1 MERKLSKKSRGAAMV
16 ELALLSPWIIFLFVG
31 VLDWGFY
38 AHAVITLEN
47 ATRAA
52 AVYAAG
58 SSTAYTETSNLC
70 TILLNE
76 MGSLSNMQSV
86 TTCTGTSPVSFSST
100 QLTGAS
106 SPDGNTA
113 IQMSV
118 TYTTPQMIPIPGLLA
133 SKFTLTRTLKLRST
147 S

>member
-1 MERKLSKKSRGAAMV
+1 MV
-16 ELALLSPWIIFLFVG
+16 ELALLSPWIIFLFIG

-52 AVYAAG
+52 AVYASG
-58 SSTAYTETSNLC
+58 SSTAYTETFNLC
-70 TILLNE
+70 TILVNE
-76 MGSLSNMQSV
+76 MGSLSNMQGVS
-86 TTCTGTSPVSFSST
+86 TCGGSSPVSFSST
-100 QLTGAS
+100 QLTGGS

-133 SKFTLTRTLKLRST
+133 SKFTLTRTLKMRST

>member
-1 MERKLSKKSRGAAMV
+1 MV
-16 ELALLSPWIIFLFVG
+16 ELALLSPWIIFLFIG

-52 AVYAAG
+52 AVYASG
-58 SSTAYTETSNLC
+58 SSTAYTETGNLC

-76 MGSLSNMQSV
+76 MASLSNMQSV
-86 TTCTGTSPVSFSST
+86 TTCGGTSPVSLSST
-100 QLTGAS
+100 QLTGS
-106 SPDGNTA
+106 DSPDGNTA
-113 IQMSV
+113 VKMSV

-133 SKFTLTRTLKLRST
+133 GKFTLTRTLKMRAT

>member
-1 MERKLSKKSRGAAMV
+1 MV
-16 ELALLSPWIIFLFVG
+16 ELALLSPWIIFLFIG

-38 AHAVITLEN
+38 AHAIITLEN

-52 AVYAAG
+52 AVYA
-58 SSTAYTETSNLC
+58 STGASAYTETSNLC

-76 MGSLSNMQSV
+76 MGSLGNMQNV
-86 TTCTGTSPVSFSST
+86 TTCGGTSPVSFTST
-100 QLTGAS
+100 QITGAS

-133 SKFTLTRTLKLRST
+133 SKFTLTRTLKMRST
-147 S
+147 A